1 MIGPLFQNGII
12 SGGINNLFSV
22 LIGILFGYAL
32 QRSGFT
38 DSRKI
43 AETFYM
49 KDVHVPIVMFTAIVT
64 AAIGLWGFSLL
75 GLIDASKMYFLP
87 SFLLPM
93 IVAGFIF
100 GIGMAV
106 GGFCPGTSLAA
117 MVTGKIDA
125 IVFIIGVFLGSL
137 LFGDLFPLW
146 DKFYTSDAKG
156 VWRIDQ
162 LLNINLG
169 LAVLL
174 VALVAI
180 FGSLGMKKLQYKF
193 WGKHEQVS

>member
-1 MIGPLFQNGII
+1 MIGPLVSNGII
-12 SGGINNLFSV
+12 SGSVNSLFAV
-22 LIGILFGYAL
+22 LIGLLFGYAL

-49 KDVHVPIVMFTAIVT
+49 KDVHVPIVMFTAITT
-64 AAIGLWGFSLL
+64 ASIGLWGLSLL
-75 GLIDASKMYFLP
+75 GLMDISKMYFLP
-87 SFLLPM
+87 SYLLPM

-137 LFGDLFPLW
+137 LFGDQYMLW
-146 DKFYTSDAKG
+146 EKFYNSDSNG
-156 VWRIDQ
+156 VWRLDQ

-174 VALVAI
+174 ITLLAV
-180 FGSLGMKKLQYKF
+180 FGSFGMKKLQNKF
-193 WGKHEQVS
+193 WGKND

>member
-1 MIGPLFQNGII
+1 MIGPLVSNGII
-12 SGGINNLFSV
+12 SSGVNILFAV
-22 LIGILFGYAL
+22 LIGVFFGYSL

-38 DSRKI
+38 DSRRI

-49 KDVHVPIVMFTAIVT
+49 KDVHVPTVMFTAIIT
-64 AAIGLWGFSLL
+64 AAIGLWGMSLL
-75 GLIDASKMYFLP
+75 GLINASKMYFLP
-87 SFLLPM
+87 TYLLPM

-100 GIGMAV
+100 GMGMSV

-125 IVFIIGVFLGSL
+125 IVFVVGVFLGSL
-137 LFGDLFPLW
+137 LFGDLFPIW
-146 DKFYTSDAKG
+146 GEFYNSNAHG

-162 LLNINLG
+162 LFNINLG

-174 VALVAI
+174 VTLLGV
-180 FGSLGMKKLQYKF
+180 FGSIGMKKLQHKF
-193 WGKHEQVS
+193 WGKND

>member
-1 MIGPLFQNGII
+1 MDMIGPLVSNGII
-12 SGGINNLFSV
+12 SGSVNSLFAV
-22 LIGILFGYAL
+22 LIGLLFGYAL

-49 KDVHVPIVMFTAIVT
+49 KDVHVPIVMFTAITT
-64 AAIGLWGFSLL
+64 ASIGLWGLSLL
-75 GLIDASKMYFLP
+75 GLMDISKMYFLP
-87 SFLLPM
+87 SYLLPM

-137 LFGDLFPLW
+137 LFGDQYMLW
-146 DKFYTSDAKG
+146 EKFYNSDSNG
-156 VWRIDQ
+156 VWRLDQ

-174 VALVAI
+174 ITLLAV
-180 FGSLGMKKLQYKF
+180 FGSFGMKKLQNKF
-193 WGKHEQVS
+193 WGKND

>member
-1 MIGPLFQNGII
+1 MIGPLVNNGII
-12 SGGINNLFSV
+12 SNGVNILFAV
-22 LIGILFGYAL
+22 LIGGFFGYSL

-38 DSRKI
+38 DSRRI

-49 KDVHVPIVMFTAIVT
+49 KDVHVPTVMFTAIIT
-64 AAIGLWGFSLL
+64 AAIGLWGLSLIGVL
-75 GLIDASKMYFLP
+75 DASKMYFLP
-87 SFLLPM
+87 SYLLPM

-100 GIGMAV
+100 GIGMSV

-125 IVFIIGVFLGSL
+125 FVFVGGVFLGSL

-146 DKFYTSDAKG
+146 DKFYESGAHG

-174 VALVAI
+174 VTLLGV
-180 FGSLGMKKLQYKF
+180 FGSLGMKKLQLKF
-193 WGKHEQVS
+193 WGKND